1 MTYSLCATAK
11 IMTYLPYYY
20 KNSKATNV
28 CSGNTLPILY
38 GLAINKV
45 TNSIAYPPNHLG
57 GLDSSSRISNDSDVA
72 SERFRGVLY
81 PDLGKSSRKRSS
93 FSRLFKG
100 SHHFSKLS
108 KALFTFEGKH
118 FSKVR
123 TTLIHTKTPFQS
135 A

>member
-1 MTYSLCATAK
+1 MTYSLYATAK
-11 IMTYLPYYY
+11 IMTYSPYYY
-20 KNSKATNV
+20 KNSNATNV

-93 FSRLFKG
+93 FLKNIFTRKKG
-100 SHHFSKLS
+100 APLTPATSPLS
-108 KALFTFEGKH
+108 NGQKNCEKIY
-118 FSKVR
+118 SM
-123 TTLIHTKTPFQS
+123 
-135 A
+135 